1 MSKSK
6 LTTADKRA
14 CERLNAIYLA
24 KKEASKD
31 NPKEER
37 MTQTLLAQKMGFSQQ
52 TAVSKFLRG
61 ESPLNPTNIAKFAKI
76 LGVLPTDIEPNFF
89 RMLEI
94 EEYVVLPISIPVR
107 GTLSGAKFTKL
118 TTLTSI
124 KDDRCMEQYA
134 IIVDNDLYKHARIR
148 KQSELIIGKGL
159 APNRDDDVFI
169 KLDDGEQLLGQY
181 IGLDA
186 NKNEY
191 IVTDLRSGDYRYLP
205 LDRVE
210 VFDVILGIQRPR

>member
-1 MSKSK
+1 
-6 LTTADKRA
+6 
-14 CERLNAIYLA
+14 
-24 KKEASKD
+24 
-31 NPKEER
+31 
-37 MTQTLLAQKMGFSQQ
+37 
-52 TAVSKFLRG
+52 
-61 ESPLNPTNIAKFAKI
+61 
-76 LGVLPTDIEPNFF
+76 
-89 RMLEI
+89 
-94 EEYVVLPISIPVR
+94 
-107 GTLSGAKFTKL
+107 
-118 TTLTSI
+118 
-124 KDDRCMEQYA
+124 MEQYA

-210 VFDVILGIQRPR
+210 TFDVILGIQRPR